1 MVMYNNEPKD
11 NFESQQMYTR
21 QIKLSESQSSR
32 PIEAGVWFS
41 RYVIAVMLVDGKQKI
56 PH

>member
-1 MVMYNNEPKD
+1 MYNNEPKD

>member
-1 MVMYNNEPKD
+1 MYNNEPKD

-21 QIKLSESQSSR
+21 QIKLSESQ

>member
-11 NFESQQMYTR
+11 NFESQQIYTR

-32 PIEAGVWFS
+32 AIEAGVWFS
-41 RYVIAVMLVDGKQKI
+41 LYLMAVMLVDDKQKI